1 MLIVDRQT
9 ILHYLTD
16 NWGSY
21 VTDYRSMTP
30 QAQQQFL
37 RRQGYRRFADLL
49 SHCIAW
55 WDSGMRVIETYRVD
69 PDYESPPVDVDAF
82 NAAAVAKAQDM
93 SEEQVVRCFEVTR
106 DKFFQLVNRLT
117 DEDFKDAHIIRQ
129 LEMELIGHLAEHAIK
144 NDPDP

>member
-30 QAQQQFL
+30 QAQQRFL
-37 RRQGYRRFADLL
+37 QRQGYRRFADLL
-49 SHCIAW
+49 SHFIAW

-106 DKFFQLVNRLT
+106 DKFFQLVNR
-117 DEDFKDAHIIRQ
+117 
-129 LEMELIGHLAEHAIK
+129 
-144 NDPDP
+144 